1 MYQAIIEYP
10 TPLCITEELSEVSD
24 QIENLRDYQTRLKT
38 TSNFAAL
45 LLAKAPGEPRA
56 IWRHFSDSITLCIF
70 IKVPGFTYEASPKLF
85 AYLEFLSECYNIPP
99 VSTDNPNYGNRVY
112 HFGPL
117 DPTTSISVSV
127 FAELEENAENC
138 QRILV
143 GTRRQK
149 SYQLVE
155 VDEPVYAFK
164 C

>member
-1 MYQAIIEYP
+1 MHQAIIEYP
-10 TPLCITEELSEVSD
+10 TPLCITEELSRISA
-24 QIENLRDYQTRLKT
+24 QIEDLRDYQTRLKS
-38 TSNFAAL
+38 TSNFAAS
-45 LLAKAPGEPRA
+45 LLAKAPGEPRT
-56 IWRHFSDSITLCIF
+56 IWQHFSDSITLGIF

-85 AYLEFLSECYNIPP
+85 AYLELLSECYDTPP

-112 HFGPL
+112 YFNPL
-117 DPTTSISVSV
+117 DPTTSISVNV
-127 FAELEENAENC
+127 VAELEENAENC
-138 QRILV
+138 QRIIV

>member
-1 MYQAIIEYP
+1 MHQDIIEYP
-10 TPLCITEELSEVSD
+10 TPLCITEELSKVSD
-24 QIENLRDYQTRLKT
+24 QIENLRDYQTRLKS
-38 TSNFAAL
+38 TSNFVAL
-45 LLAKAPGEPRA
+45 LLDKAPGEPRA
-56 IWRHFSDSITLCIF
+56 IWRHFSDDITLCIF
-70 IKVPGFTYEASPKLF
+70 IKVPGFTYEVSPKLF
-85 AYLEFLSECYNIPP
+85 AYLEFLSDCYDTPP
-99 VSTDNPNYGNRVY
+99 VSSDNPNQGNRVY
-112 HFGPL
+112 NFVPL